1 MTSWISTLSRE
12 HVLRAVAAG
21 HIEADLDKPHPLR
34 RLHRDDR
41 IAFYS
46 PKTDHPD
53 GAPLQSFTALGRVLD
68 DEPVLVEAGPD
79 VRVWRRGIAFLDGA
93 ETPIRPLLDHL
104 GFIVDKKRWG
114 FRFRFG
120 LFRIPD
126 EDFAVIRQAMT
137 VVSER

>member
-1 MTSWISTLSRE
+1 MTSWISTLSRA
-12 HVLRAVAAG
+12 HVLRAIANG
-21 HIEADLDKPHPLR
+21 HIEAVLDRPHPLR
-34 RLHRDDR
+34 RLDRDDR

-53 GAPLQSFTALGRVLD
+53 GDPLQSFTALGRVLD
-68 DEPVLVEAGPD
+68 DEPVLWEAGPD
-79 VRVWRRGIAFLDGA
+79 LRGWRRGVEFLDCVQ
-93 ETPIRPLLDHL
+93 TPIRPLLDHL
-104 GFIVDKKRWG
+104 GFIVDKRRWG

-137 VVSER
+137 VVSEQ